1 LATKWAANERAA
13 SFGLTDD
20 GQDTITG
27 MLLAGTGHIN
37 DKGKKNFLVVD
48 SSARARPPMDP
59 DCVAG

>member
-1 LATKWAANERAA
+1 M
-13 SFGLTDD
+13 TD
-20 GQDTITG
+20 QDTITG

-48 SSARARPPMDP
+48 SSARARPSMDP